1 MQKAKQIS
9 PYRIVAISLYVG
21 VIISKFVKSFTNTC
35 ELTVIVSNDPL
46 FLGTL
51 SGLIGLEI
59 WEHRKFANNP
69 PFRAAIILL
78 VVRMVAFEIVRLGDC
93 TYFYG
98 FLYLIPPLLAFRY
111 FSPTAGYAL
120 GVVYFFNYGF
130 RMTQAWGFVETVDEL
145 LIYTVGIIFGFMMA
159 NIAAREEQNRLRAE
173 QLFVDLKQ
181 SQGQVAELAAT
192 EERNRLARNIHD
204 TLGHYLTVVGIQL
217 DKAIAYKEID
227 GEQADQAILHAKR
240 AADNA
245 LEDVRQSVSSLRE
258 DDHFTLK
265 DALNNLVE
273 SSGELPIELAII
285 GEESRY
291 SRLVLT
297 TIFRIAQEGLTNIH
311 KHAKASE
318 VKIDVGLGLNQ
329 AELVV
334 EDNGRGFDT
343 DNIQVNADNPAAHF
357 GLQGLRERLELV
369 GGKLQI
375 ESQKNQGTVLNVII
389 PRKELGIK

>member
-9 PYRIVAISLYVG
+9 PYRIVAISLYIG
-21 VIISKFVKSFTNTC
+21 VITSKFVKSATNSC
-35 ELTVIVSNDPL
+35 DLPVIVPNDAL

-51 SGLIGLEI
+51 TALIGLEI
-59 WEHRKFANNP
+59 FEHRKFDNNP
-69 PFRAAIILL
+69 PFRIAIMLL
-78 VVRMVAFEIVRLGDC
+78 VVRMVAFEVVRLGDC

-111 FSPTAGYAL
+111 FSPGVGYAL

-145 LIYTVGIIFGFMMA
+145 LIYSVGIIFGFMMA
-159 NIAAREEQNRLRAE
+159 NIAQREEQNRLRAE
-173 QLFVDLKQ
+173 QLFADLQQ

-245 LEDVRQSVSSLRE
+245 LEDVRQSVSSLR
-258 DDHFTLK
+258 DDVHFTLK
-265 DALNNLVE
+265 DALNDLVE
-273 SSGELPIELAII
+273 SSGEMPIELAIS

-311 KHAKASE
+311 KHAKASQ
-318 VKIDVGLGLNQ
+318 VKIDVGLGLFT
-329 AELVV
+329 L
-334 EDNGRGFDT
+334 
-343 DNIQVNADNPAAHF
+343 
-357 GLQGLRERLELV
+357 LC
-369 GGKLQI
+369 
-375 ESQKNQGTVLNVII
+375 QKWCFYDARVF
-389 PRKELGIK
+389 RKKI